1 MMNGTG
7 SMMGGMG
14 IFPVV
19 FWILILVGVYF
30 IIKSVSANKTNND
43 ETPLDIINKRY
54 AKGEIDSETYQRM
67 KNELNGN
74 KP

>member
-1 MMNGTG
+1 MMDSGY
-7 SMMGGMG
+7 MMGGMG
-14 IFPVV
+14 IFPVI
-19 FWILILVGVYF
+19 FWILILVGAYF
-30 IIKSVSANKTNND
+30 IIKSISGNKAD
-43 ETPLDIINKRY
+43 ESPLDILNKRY

>member
-1 MMNGTG
+1 MMDSGY
-7 SMMGGMG
+7 MMGGMG

-30 IIKSVSANKTNND
+30 IIKSVSTNKTNND